1 MLDNEWSSI
10 RNLLDECSGETRS
23 LRLTDLSLAI
33 LGFER
38 D

>member
-1 MLDNEWSSI
+1 MLDKGWSSI

-23 LRLTDLSLAI
+23 LRLTDLSLAVR
-33 LGFER
+33 GFDR